1 MYVIHIQIQ
10 KELMLLDDNCEFR
23 KYDSVNKRY
32 ICSCNIKYSI
42 SLISDIK
49 IDKSKLYDFI
59 DLKQMVNFNVMKCY
73 NLIFSLEIFKNNI
86 GFYSFFPT
94 IIAFFV
100 ALFVL
105 WFKEFKIIKT
115 QIKEIILAKKIGGNT
130 NNKITESGINS
141 EKKKIEK
148 DEQNSINSLISN
160 SEHLSTIKE
169 ETIPGNNE
177 KIFNSNNYLKGKEKK
192 SLTVFLIGE
201 QYENVNSSK
210 LVKKYKKKNFET
222 VKFIPIQISMREN
235 NFIKKRIGNE
245 YVLKFN
251 KNKNEELTEIQK
263 LKIAES
269 LKYNDNELNNL
280 GYKKAFLYDKRT
292 FLQYYLSLLFTKHI
306 LFQIFNKKDYNS
318 RSIKVLLLFF
328 NFSSCYAINA
338 LFFNDDT
345 VHQIYEDEGDF
356 NFIYQL
362 PQIAYSTLISYFV
375 DNLTAYLALSEDNVI
390 ELKQDK
396 DLDNLSE
403 KGKKVISTLKIKFI
417 LFFIINF
424 IFILLFWYYLSC
436 FCAVYKNSQYHLFK
450 DTLICLGIGYI
461 TPFGTNLII
470 ALIRVNSLKTYT
482 KGNKILFNFSGFL
495 QNFF

>member
-1 MYVIHIQIQ
+1 M
-10 KELMLLDDNCEFR
+10 
-23 KYDSVNKRY
+23 

-42 SLISDIK
+42 SLISGIK
-49 IDKSKLYDFI
+49 VDKNKLYNFI
-59 DLKQMVNFNVMKCY
+59 DLKQMVNFNVLKCS
-73 NLIFSLEIFKNNI
+73 NLVFSIEAFKNNI

-94 IIAFFV
+94 IFVFFV
-100 ALFVL
+100 ALFFIWL
-105 WFKEFKIIKT
+105 NEFKRISR
-115 QIKEIILAKKIGGNT
+115 QIEEIILAKKIGGNS
-130 NNKITESGINS
+130 NNKNIESEIIS
-141 EKKKIEK
+141 EKKKTEK
-148 DEQNSINSLISN
+148 YEQNSINILISN
-160 SEHLSTIKE
+160 SGHLSTIKE
-169 ETIPGNNE
+169 ETIPENSEN
-177 KIFNSNNYLKGKEKK
+177 KYNSNNYLKGKGKK
-192 SLTVFLIGE
+192 SLTVFLIRE
-201 QYENVNSSK
+201 PYEKINNTK
-210 LVKKYKKKNFET
+210 LVKKFKKKNFET
-222 VKFIPIQISMREN
+222 VRFIPIQISMQEN
-235 NFIKKRIGNE
+235 NYIKNKIGNE

-251 KNKNEELTEIQK
+251 KNKKEELNEKQK
-263 LKIAES
+263 MKIAES

-292 FLQYYLSLLFTKHI
+292 FCQYYLSLLFTKHI

-396 DLDNLSE
+396 DLENLSE

-436 FCAVYKNSQYHLFK
+436 FSAVYKNSQYHLFK

>member
-1 MYVIHIQIQ
+1 M
-10 KELMLLDDNCEFR
+10 
-23 KYDSVNKRY
+23 
-32 ICSCNIKYSI
+32 
-42 SLISDIK
+42 
-49 IDKSKLYDFI
+49 
-59 DLKQMVNFNVMKCY
+59 
-73 NLIFSLEIFKNNI
+73 
-86 GFYSFFPT
+86 
-94 IIAFFV
+94 
-100 ALFVL
+100 
-105 WFKEFKIIKT
+105 
-115 QIKEIILAKKIGGNT
+115 
-130 NNKITESGINS
+130 
-141 EKKKIEK
+141 
-148 DEQNSINSLISN
+148 
-160 SEHLSTIKE
+160 
-169 ETIPGNNE
+169 
-177 KIFNSNNYLKGKEKK
+177 
-192 SLTVFLIGE
+192 
-201 QYENVNSSK
+201 
-210 LVKKYKKKNFET
+210 KKYKKKNFET

-235 NFIKKRIGNE
+235 DFMKKRIGNE

-251 KNKNEELTEIQK
+251 KNRNEELTEIQK

-396 DLDNLSE
+396 DLENLSE